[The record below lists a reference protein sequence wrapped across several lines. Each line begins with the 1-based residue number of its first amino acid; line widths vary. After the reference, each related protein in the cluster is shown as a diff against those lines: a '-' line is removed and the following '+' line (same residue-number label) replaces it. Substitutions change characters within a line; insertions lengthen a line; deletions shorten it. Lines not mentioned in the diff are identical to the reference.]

1 MDVQLVQESESLARR
16 PLAILLQVQEETYLA
31 DVRNIIAEE
40 VPDIM
45 PPGKYSFCF
54 RGETVSK
61 IMEEELTLRQI
72 VEESDDASLNVVVL
86 TFDLPS
92 NDNENNQG
100 EDGLKQLSNA
110 QSSSLMSSGSESSM
124 RKTTLPSS
132 SLLLETPKKVL
143 QLRSPTTTEIRNLNI
158 YTENEI
164 KQGRGKDEAYK
175 IFWNERVR
183 KMAKNRNIS
192 KGEIYKRTNEELR
205 LHRSKLLI
213 EEHRNMEQM
222 ATSNDVQE
230 TEGSTKAKK
239 MKAATVPSNISRMK
253 IASATLESLR
263 GEINLNIKD
272 LEKTVDPTTRKDI
285 LTAISLL
292 QMRLDASSS
301 EMRKAQD
308 ALRKNLKRR
317 EQLKHETAKGN

>member
-40 VPDIM
+40 VSDIM

-61 IMEEELTLRQI
+61 IMEEELTLKQI
-72 VEESDDASLNVVVL
+72 VEESDDALLNVVVL
-86 TFDLPS
+86 SIDLPG
-92 NDNENNQG
+92 NDNEENNQG
-100 EDGLKQLSNA
+100 EDGLKQLGNK
-110 QSSSLMSSGSESSM
+110 QSPSLMPSGPESSM
-124 RKTTLPSS
+124 QKTTLPSS
-132 SLLLETPKKVL
+132 SLVLETPKKL
-143 QLRSPTTTEIRNLNI
+143 LKLRSPTTTEIRNLKI

-192 KGEIYKRTNEELR
+192 KGEIYKRINEEWR
-205 LHRSKLLI
+205 LHHSKLLI

-222 ATSNDVQE
+222 ATSND
-230 TEGSTKAKK
+230 ACKK
-239 MKAATVPSNISRMK
+239 QKVA
-253 IASATLESLR
+253 
-263 GEINLNIKD
+263 
-272 LEKTVDPTTRKDI
+272 
-285 LTAISLL
+285 
-292 QMRLDASSS
+292 
-301 EMRKAQD
+301 
-308 ALRKNLKRR
+308 RR
-317 EQLKHETAKGN
+317 QRR